1 MGALNVP
8 PEWIENHMR
17 LASRLATVIAA
28 QFLRSESTSSSAIH
42 YAAFLTEAEW
52 QKAAFTAGKTDGYSP
67 SIATRQMVLE
77 TLRDREQKTCPDC
90 NLRQA
95 SREDRR
101 MIVEG
106 VEICAPCH
114 ERKYRNAPAV
124 QAVHS

>member
-1 MGALNVP
+1 MGTLIVP
-8 PEWIENHMR
+8 PDWIENHMR

-28 QFLRSESTSSSAIH
+28 QFIRSESTSSSAIH

-106 VEICAPCH
+106 TEICGPCH
-114 ERKYRNAPAV
+114 DRKFRAPVA

>member
-1 MGALNVP
+1 MGTLNVP
-8 PEWIENHMR
+8 ADWIENHMR

-28 QFLRSESTSSSAIH
+28 KFVRSESTASSAIH
-42 YAAFLTEAEW
+42 YAAFLTEADW

-77 TLRDREQKTCPDC
+77 TLRDRASKTCPDC

-95 SREDRR
+95 SREDHR

-106 VEICAPCH
+106 VEICSICH
-114 ERKYRNAPAV
+114 DRRYRNAPVV